1 MRNIILSVIVLV
13 LTFEISAQNVDLNNS
28 TDYIRVQKVGES
40 GFSRAFG
47 LNGSNQ
53 LYIGS
58 VEKTI
63 GNIHFFNKGTNHL
76 MTIRPNGNVGI
87 GTTNPVSLLDVN
99 GDAKIGS
106 LANRHYLRITS
117 KEWPEIRFETP
128 SSDRLIRLGV
138 AHADNIDYGVGE
150 GDFYVYSNTVN
161 QMPMIVNK
169 TGNIY
174 LANKSG
180 SVGIGTTNPLSLLD
194 VNGDAKIGSLTNRHY
209 LRIASKEWPEIRFET
224 PSSDRLIR
232 LGVAHA
238 DNIAYGV
245 GEGDFY
251 VYSNT
256 VNKMPLIVNKNGN
269 VYIAGNSGN
278 VGIGTTNPGAWK
290 LAVNGK
296 IRAKEIK
303 VETGWS
309 DFVFY
314 DDYKLPTL
322 KEVEDHIK
330 TKGHLQDIPSAK
342 EVKEKGVFL
351 GEMDAKLLQ
360 KIEELTLYTIN
371 QEKRIN
377 ELEAENENVGKENE
391 ELKILA
397 NKFLKLQERLEKL
410 ESRK

>member
-138 AHADNIDYGVGE
+138 AHADNI
-150 GDFYVYSNTVN
+150 
-161 QMPMIVNK
+161 
-169 TGNIY
+169 
-174 LANKSG
+174 
-180 SVGIGTTNPLSLLD
+180 
-194 VNGDAKIGSLTNRHY
+194 
-209 LRIASKEWPEIRFET
+209 
-224 PSSDRLIR
+224 
-232 LGVAHA
+232 
-238 DNIAYGV
+238 AYGV

-330 TKGHLQDIPSAK
+330 AKGHLQDIPSAK
-342 EVKEKGVFL
+342 EVKEKGIFL

-377 ELEAENENVGKENE
+377 ELESENENVGKENE

-397 NKFLKLQERLEKL
+397 NKFLELQERLEKL

>member
-1 MRNIILSVIVLV
+1 MRNIILSVILLV

-76 MTIRPNGNVGI
+76 MTIRPNGYVGI
-87 GTTNPVSLLDVN
+87 GTVNPSYRLDVYGTSEGIKL
-99 GDAKIGS
+99 GDSEGT
-106 LANRHYLRITS
+106 LLFRNNTGGAN
-117 KEWPEIRFETP
+117 EIRSYGLNLKIETRDTQDIFFN
-128 SSDRLIRLGV
+128 SNNGTSRLMTIK
-138 AHADNIDYGVGE
+138 
-150 GDFYVYSNTVN
+150 GD
-161 QMPMIVNK
+161 
-169 TGNIY
+169 G
-174 LANKSG
+174 SG
-180 SVGIGTTNPLSLLD
+180 VGIGTITPDFALD
-194 VNGDAKIGSLTNRHY
+194 VYGTSEGIKLGGTEGTLLFRNNTGGAN
-209 LRIASKEWPEIRFET
+209 EIRSYNLNLEIET
-224 PSSDRLIR
+224 RDSQDISF
-232 LGVAHA
+232 
-238 DNIAYGV
+238 N
-245 GEGDFY
+245 
-251 VYSNT
+251 SN
-256 VNKMPLIVNKNGN
+256 NGN
-269 VYIAGNSGN
+269 LKLVTIKGDGSG

-330 TKGHLQDIPSAK
+330 IKGHLQDIPSAK
-342 EVKEKGVFL
+342 EVKEKGIFL

-397 NKFLKLQERLEKL
+397 NKFLELQERLEKL